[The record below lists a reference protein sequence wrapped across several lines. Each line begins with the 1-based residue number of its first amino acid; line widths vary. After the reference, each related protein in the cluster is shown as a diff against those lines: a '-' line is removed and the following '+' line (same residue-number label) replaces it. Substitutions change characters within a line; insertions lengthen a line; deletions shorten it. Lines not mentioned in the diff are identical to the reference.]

1 MLKWPNWLT
10 RQIRHF
16 SCHQSIKNTRNIYSK
31 QDIYI
36 FYMQHRGGIQSA
48 AVSAIWKWFNTKIGN
63 CYSRTSSKMRNYC
76 KWKSNLKSTY
86 VCPMHI
92 GQNAQ
97 KMCIWTLTLR
107 HEHTVRLT
115 HHGISKFYTET
126 KQHSSFGFFKLFS
139 PIFITELN
147 QHKTAAPVYT
157 YTERIREAV
166 QRAP

>member
-1 MLKWPNWLT
+1 
-10 RQIRHF
+10 
-16 SCHQSIKNTRNIYSK
+16 
-31 QDIYI
+31 
-36 FYMQHRGGIQSA
+36 
-48 AVSAIWKWFNTKIGN
+48 
-63 CYSRTSSKMRNYC
+63 MRNYC

-126 KQHSSFGFFKLFS
+126 EQHSSFGFFKLFS

-166 QRAP
+166 QRAPQLHTCCNTETSTDCDSTLVFHIVYHFFVCLFYSTLTELCVKLGCLDLLL